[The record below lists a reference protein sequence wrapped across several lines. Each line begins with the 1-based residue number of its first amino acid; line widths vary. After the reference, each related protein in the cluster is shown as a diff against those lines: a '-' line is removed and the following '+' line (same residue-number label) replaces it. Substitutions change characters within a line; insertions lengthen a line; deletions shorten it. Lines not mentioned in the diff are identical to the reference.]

1 MRDLLRFIG
10 LYRPHGRWIV
20 LSLFLSCLTIMAQ
33 IGLLAISGWFI
44 AAMGIAGAASASM
57 NYFTPAAII
66 RTLAV
71 MRTAGR
77 YAERLVTHESTLRM
91 TARFRRWFYDRVEP
105 HAPAGIHALHSA
117 DMFGRMRDDIDM
129 LERFF
134 LQGLLPILTSFVCT
148 ISVLAIVLWVHAPLV
163 MVIAPF
169 LLCVGVIVPLIRFR
183 GTKQVQAISHVAKQ
197 ELHTRTTDMVQ
208 GLGDMLVYGCL
219 EGQRLSIDEA
229 SMRAIDCERTLH
241 RADAWTQ
248 AVTCLAIGCAVAL
261 GTWYAVPAIKS
272 EAVPMAYMA
281 MIPLLCIASFDAV
294 AMLPAAIQL
303 LPSAM
308 LAAARVNDVTGYT
321 PDHVRAPQNI
331 LGDVG
336 FELRCDRPVV
346 GYRPRALACNLSFTL
361 HEGESLAIIGQSG
374 IGKTSALHAI
384 TGLWPLVG
392 GDVSLNGQPQH
403 MCDGEVW
410 RRHFAVAEQK
420 PHIFAG
426 TIRDNLRMACPN
438 ATDDDMRFA
447 CATAQLDVDVFPQ
460 GMDSYVGEHG
470 MTLSGGERRRLA
482 IARALLKP
490 APCLI
495 LDEPTD
501 ALDAHTADKV
511 MLAVT
516 QLAAHRKQALIVI
529 THEPRFLPLFDDIE
543 QLHA

>member
-1 MRDLLRFIG
+1 MRDMYLFIR
-10 LYRPHGRWIV
+10 LYKPHRGWIA

-71 MRTAGR
+71 IRTAGR

-91 TARFRRWFYDRVEP
+91 TAQFRRWFYDRLEP

-117 DMFGRMRDDIDM
+117 DMFGRMRDDIDT

-134 LQGLLPILTSFVCT
+134 LQGLLPILTSIICT
-148 ISVLAIVLWVHAPLV
+148 IAVFAIVLWIHAPLAII
-163 MVIAPF
+163 IAP
-169 LLCVGVIVPLIRFR
+169 LLLGVGVVEPLIRFR
-183 GTKQVQAISHVAKQ
+183 STKHVQRKAHEAKQ
-197 ELHTRTTDMVQ
+197 ELQIRTTDVVQ

-219 EGQRLSIDEA
+219 ESQRLRLDEV
-229 SMRAIDCERTLH
+229 SMQAVECERTMH
-241 RADAWTQ
+241 RSDAWAQ
-248 AVTCLAIGCAVAL
+248 AITCLAIGCAVVL
-261 GTWYAVPAIKS
+261 GTWCIVPAIRTETLPAS
-272 EAVPMAYMA
+272 YMA

-308 LAAARVNDVTGYT
+308 LAAARVNAVTGYT
-321 PDHVRAPQNI
+321 QDHARAQFSI
-331 LGDVG
+331 HDEAG
-336 FELRCDRPVV
+336 FELRCDKPVI
-346 GYRPRALACNLSFTL
+346 GYRPRALTCNLSFNIR
-361 HEGESLAIIGQSG
+361 EGESLAIVGQSG

-392 GDVSLNGQPQH
+392 GDITLNGHPQH
-403 MCDGEVW
+403 RWDGELW

-426 TIRDNLRMACPN
+426 TIRDNLRIACPD
-438 ATDDDMRFA
+438 ATDEDMRYA
-447 CATAQLDVDVFPQ
+447 CATAQLDIDAFPL

-470 MTLSGGERRRLA
+470 MTLSGGERRRIA

-501 ALDAHTADKV
+501 ALDVHTADKV
-511 MLAVT
+511 MFAVT
-516 QLAAHRKQALIVI
+516 ELAKHRKQALIVI
-529 THEPRFLPLFDDIE
+529 THEPRFLPLFDRVEQIE
-543 QLHA
+543 G